1 MTHNSYLGSS
11 SHLNENVVNDL
22 AFISG
27 EEENIA
33 QPPQQQIKIS
43 MPPKHLIRRENLLFW
58 GMLDYTMDT
67 H

>member
-33 QPPQQQIKIS
+33 QPPQQQIQIS
-43 MPPKHLIRRENLLFW
+43 DATETSNKKRKSVVLGNA
-58 GMLDYTMDT
+58 
-67 H
+67 